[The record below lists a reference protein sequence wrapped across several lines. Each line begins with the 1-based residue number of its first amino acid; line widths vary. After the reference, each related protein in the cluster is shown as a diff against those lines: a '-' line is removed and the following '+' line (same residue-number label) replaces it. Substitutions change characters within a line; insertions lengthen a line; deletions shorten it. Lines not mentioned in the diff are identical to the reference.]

1 LVRSV
6 FSELGQRKEPPETVV
21 SIVWEGE
28 ESAGL
33 WQSSKLVTERAA
45 AGGER
50 VLRCA

>member
-6 FSELGQRKEPPETVV
+6 FSDLGQRKALPETAVSVV
-21 SIVWEGE
+21 WKGE

-33 WQSSKLVTERAA
+33 WQSTKLVTERAA